1 MPSIVKQNPDADLV
15 AAFLARR
22 APAAVPTGAR
32 RYTPAEMKRLTEGD
46 KTVQTK
52 YLVRLTGE
60 DGMEWTEEC
69 AANSPQHALDWAKKN
84 WPEARADVSSVR
96 PMYY

>member
-1 MPSIVKQNPDADLV
+1 MPSIVKTNPDADLV
-15 AAFLARR
+15 AAFLASRQPKVV
-22 APAAVPTGAR
+22 PAGAR
-32 RYTPAEMKRLTEGD
+32 AYTPAEMKRLTEGD

-60 DGMEWTEEC
+60 DGMEWTEEV
-69 AANSPQHALDWAKKN
+69 AANSPQHALDWAKRC
-84 WPEARADVSSVR
+84 WPEARVDITAVR